1 MPIDVNNPYIRTK
14 ILTAT
19 PEELRMMLIEG
30 FIRFMH
36 DGRAALV
43 SKNFEKV
50 YENFSSAR
58 AILVEL
64 MNGLRPEVAPELC
77 AKLQSLYSYMF
88 KLLVEG
94 SFEKDLAKL
103 DEVTKLMEFERET
116 WQLLLD
122 KMAKERAGQAAS
134 QPAAAAAMPSTPTP
148 TAGTYQP
155 LSLSA

>member
-14 ILTAT
+14 ILTAS
-19 PEELRMMLIEG
+19 PEELRMMLIDG

-43 SKNFEKV
+43 AKNFEKV

-64 MNGLRPEVAPELC
+64 MNGLRPEIAPELC
-77 AKLQSLYSYMF
+77 AKLQSLYGYMF

-94 SFEKDLAKL
+94 SFEKDLAKI

-122 KMAKERAGQAAS
+122 KLAKERAGQAT
-134 QPAAAAAMPSTPTP
+134 AAAAPAPSAPMPAP
-148 TAGTYQP
+148 ATYQP

>member
-14 ILTAT
+14 ILTAS
-19 PEELRMMLIEG
+19 PEELRMMLIDG
-30 FIRFMH
+30 FIRFMN

-43 SKNFEKV
+43 AKNFEKV

-77 AKLQSLYSYMF
+77 EKLQSLYGYMF

-103 DEVTKLMEFERET
+103 DEVTRLMEFERET
-116 WQLLLD
+116 WQMLLD
-122 KMAKERAGQAAS
+122 KLAKERAGQPTAAEPAAPAAS
-134 QPAAAAAMPSTPTP
+134 APS
-148 TAGTYQP
+148 AGTYQP

>member
-14 ILTAT
+14 ILTAS
-19 PEELRMMLIEG
+19 PEELRMMLIDG
-30 FIRFMH
+30 FIRFMN

-43 SKNFEKV
+43 AKNFEKV

-77 AKLQSLYSYMF
+77 EKLQSLYGYMF

-103 DEVTKLMEFERET
+103 DEVTRLMEFERET
-116 WQLLLD
+116 WQMLLD
-122 KMAKERAGQAAS
+122 KLAKERAGQ
-134 QPAAAAAMPSTPTP
+134 PAAAHAAAPAPSAPS
-148 TAGTYQP
+148 AGTYQP